1 MMPIIPSE
9 LVPFI
14 IFAIIVLMFF
24 FLRSLYRKIIS
35 KEIKLVKDGKPLIE
49 IKKNSETYKDG
60 VIVISDSGEVIYSSK
75 SSADILGINQ
85 NFDKKE
91 LRAASVIKFPK
102 EAPLNLYDL
111 IDRYKNE
118 INLLHEFTLRGKVK
132 QAEGEIPV
140 KILMGMMSKPDSS
153 YIVGISDLSDE
164 LEFTDS
170 LQKDQ
175 LTSLPNQNRA
185 IYEIGTIISKMHAEN
200 RHFALI
206 LVSLDNFTDMRAML
220 GYQKIDS
227 LIGEI
232 SEHLVDITRRMDS
245 SIYQMVRNNFLLMVP
260 DIETAQEAHA
270 MAKQIEGKF
279 QGLQDYASSHM
290 HLSFSTGISLFPQS
304 GNSVDLMI
312 DAAYKALAEAES
324 QGGGYVVIDDAGNFS
339 KDKQYEIE
347 LYNEMHDALKN
358 REFELYYQP
367 LVDMKSDT
375 VLGAEAL
382 IRWNHPKRG
391 LVSPV
396 MFIPL
401 AEKTGFIIELG
412 RFVIEEA
419 IKQQKRW
426 EIFKFNRLQISIN
439 LTLREIES
447 GEVVDFIAKTL
458 TKNQV
463 SPGLVKFEV
472 TENMAMVNAETTK
485 QEFERLK
492 NLGTQ
497 LSLDDFGTGY
507 SSFAYLKDFPLDTLK
522 IDQSFVR
529 DMTVN
534 TQNQNIVRA
543 MIGIGHTFN
552 LQVTAEGIEDKE
564 TYDMLKEFGC
574 DVAQGYYFS
583 RPVPVFEFQQF
594 IRRKDTKNS

>member
-1 MMPIIPSE
+1 MFIIPSE
-9 LVPFI
+9 LIPFI
-14 IFAIIVLMFF
+14 IFAIIFVIFLI
-24 FLRSLYRKIIS
+24 LRSFYKKIVY
-35 KEIKLVKDGKPLIE
+35 KEIKLVEKGKPVTE
-49 IKKNSETYKDG
+49 IRKNSETYKDG
-60 VIVISDSGEVIYSSK
+60 VIVISSSGEVIYSTK
-75 SSADILGINQ
+75 SSADILGIKK

-91 LRAASVIKFPK
+91 LRDALVIKLSQEEPVSI
-102 EAPLNLYDL
+102 YDL
-111 IDRYKNE
+111 IARYSNE
-118 INLLHEFTLRGKVK
+118 IHHLHEFTLRGKVK
-132 QAEGEIPV
+132 QTKGEIPV
-140 KILMGMMSKPDSS
+140 KILMGSMSNQDSS
-153 YIVGISDLSDE
+153 YVIGISDLRDE
-164 LEFTDS
+164 LEFCDS

-175 LTSLPNQNRA
+175 LTNLPNQNRA
-185 IYEIGTIISKMHAEN
+185 IYEIGTIMSKMHSEN

-206 LVSLDNFTDMRAML
+206 LISVDNFTDMRAML

-227 LIGEI
+227 LISKI
-232 SEHLVDITRRMDS
+232 SEHLQDITRRMDS
-245 SIYQMVRNNFLLMVP
+245 SIYQMLRNIFLLMVP
-260 DIETAQEAHA
+260 DIESAQEAHA
-270 MAKQIEGKF
+270 MARQIEGKF
-279 QGLQDYASSHM
+279 QGLQEYTNAQM

-304 GNSVDLMI
+304 GNSVDLLL
-312 DAAYKALAEAES
+312 DSAYKALAEAEA
-324 QGGGYVVIDDAGNFS
+324 QGGGYVIIDEAGTLS
-339 KDKQYEIE
+339 KDKQYEVE

-367 LVDMKSDT
+367 LIDMSSDT

-426 EIFKFNRLQISIN
+426 EVFKFNRLQVSIN

-458 TKNQV
+458 TENQV
-463 SPGLVKFEV
+463 SPGLIKFEV
-472 TENMAMVNAETTK
+472 TENMAMVNAETTQ
-485 QEFERLK
+485 QEFESLK
-492 NLGTQ
+492 KLGVH

-507 SSFAYLKDFPLDTLK
+507 SSFTYLKDFPLDTLK

-529 DMTVN
+529 DMTIN
-534 TQNQNIVRA
+534 PQNQNIVRA
-543 MIGIGHTFN
+543 MIGIGHTFD

-583 RPVPVFEFQQF
+583 KPVPVFEFQQF
-594 IRRKDTKNS
+594 IRNKNTKKS